1 MYTASCGKVAA
12 PFGRESFR
20 VHIHSPLST
29 VSLTCDT
36 SPSPFSA
43 AEQKWVVRGE
53 GKRAE
58 KERSNK
64 TCPASSSMAGGAD
77 YTRTKLST
85 PPSFPEEEGGRNK
98 SFVTIPL
105 ASRSPSS
112 STECGVPST
121 HPCQQPQ
128 RRSRSSDQKS
138 SEKEENHL
146 LLLFLSPLPHLLT
159 DRQTRKKDG
168 QRSREGGRKGESRR
182 CSGRTMYSSSSSSSS
197 SRSPP
202 GKKLLGQ
209 LFVFVSLFFLPSN
222 NSPLPFPLIFFTSR
236 RGERKL
242 GGKII

>member
-29 VSLTCDT
+29 VSLPCDT
-36 SPSPFSA
+36 SSSPFSA

-128 RRSRSSDQKS
+128 RRSRSSDQTS

-146 LLLFLSPLPHLLT
+146 LLLCLSPLPHLLT

-168 QRSREGGRKGESRR
+168 QRREERGEP
-182 CSGRTMYSSSSSSSS
+182 T
-197 SRSPP
+197 
-202 GKKLLGQ
+202 LLWPHDV
-209 LFVFVSLFFLPSN
+209 LLLL
-222 NSPLPFPLIFFTSR
+222 LPFPSWEKT
-236 RGERKL
+236 L
-242 GGKII
+242 GPTVRFRFPLFSALQ